1 MTKRIGAPSKLPPE
15 LTQQICD
22 TISQGNYIEVAC
34 QAVGID
40 DATYYRYV
48 ALAKEALEKP
58 PEDRTESEESYIA
71 FYDAVKKAH
80 AVAEL
85 DLNAKIINPLY
96 AKDWQRFAWILER
109 TRQDRYAL
117 RSKLDLSS
125 KEPIKIIFESVKEA
139 TD

>member
-1 MTKRIGAPSKLPPE
+1 MSKRIGAPSKLTPE
-15 LTQQICD
+15 LIQQICD

-80 AVAEL
+80 AAAEL
-85 DLNAKIINPLY
+85 ALLSKIRDPNR
-96 AKDWQRFAWILER
+96 KDWQRYSWILER
-109 TRQDRYAL
+109 TRQDRYAI
-117 RSKLDLSS
+117 RNKVDLSS
-125 KEPIKIIFESVKEA
+125 KEPLKIVFESVKEA
-139 TD
+139 AD